1 LTTFN
6 QAQYDDFCSKPLD
19 LYAQTK
25 YDVLLDYLA
34 GRRGLR
40 ILNAGCGSGELSL
53 SLAAAGHTVVGIDP
67 EPRYVELARKNA
79 AARPD
84 LDCKFEVAFIEDYRG
99 GGDFDC
105 AVATDVL
112 EHIEDDRTA
121 FDRLVRQ
128 VRPGGLVL
136 ITVPAGNWLFGYHD
150 EVLGHYRRYSP
161 RTLRALVE
169 GACTVHEL
177 RHFGFSLIP
186 VCFLFSKLLRR
197 PYPIPKE
204 KPAGGRSLGTRVL
217 GWTLQADR
225 RLPMM
230 PVGTSLLLKATRNQ
244 PARAVPQ
251 AA

>member
-6 QAQYDDFCSKPLD
+6 QAQYDDFRSKPLD

-25 YDVLLDYLA
+25 YDVLLGYLA

-53 SLAAAGHTVVGIDP
+53 RLAAAGHTVVGIDP
-67 EPRYVELARKNA
+67 EPRYVELARQNA
-79 AARPD
+79 AQSE
-84 LDCKFEVAFIEDYRG
+84 LDCSFEVSFIEDYRG
-99 GGDFDC
+99 GQDFDC

-136 ITVPAGNWLFGYHD
+136 VTVPAGNWLFGYHD

-161 RTLRALVE
+161 RSLRALVG

-197 PYPIPKE
+197 PYPMPKE

-217 GWTLQADR
+217 QWTLQADR
-225 RLPMM
+225 RLPV

-244 PARAVPQ
+244 PARGLPQ